1 MVSGIRE
8 MAARIVLRAAYE
20 MAEDNENELSAVFD
34 CQYGLLQELR
44 ERAMHMVDGDMGSMP
59 DSPPDP
65 DEMER
70 LIGESGLS
78 MDMLDAR
85 ARESYGGNYSTLY
98 ERYVCAL
105 GWSIDDMLGWQ

>member
-1 MVSGIRE
+1 MSEIRE

-20 MAEDNENELSAVFD
+20 MAKDNESDVSAVYN
-34 CQYGLLQELR
+34 CQYGMLNDLR
-44 ERAMHMVDGDMGSMP
+44 ERAMHIVDGDADVMP
-59 DSPPDP
+59 DTPPEP

-78 MDMLDAR
+78 MDMLDRR
-85 ARESYGGNYSTLY
+85 ARESYGGTYSTLY

-105 GWSIDDMLGWQ
+105 GWCVDDMLGWQ